1 MSNYIKY
8 DELGVKSIH
17 CMNCGLPIVIRCN
30 VTVEIASI
38 PPRTEKV
45 MVMRKLASFRQKKLD
60 LENGAYM
67 ELMLC
72 DECIE
77 LDLDMNKMDKAV
89 VDGWD
94 ITLRAEG
101 KTKKEIKR
109 FKKAIPKI
117 KKTKIK
123 RNKYELLTNEG
134 VDCCRNLDSQ

>member
-1 MSNYIKY
+1 MSNYINY

-17 CMNCGLPIVIRCN
+17 CMSCGLPIVVRCN
-30 VTVEIASI
+30 VSVEIASI
-38 PPRTEKV
+38 PPQTEKV

-72 DECIE
+72 DKCVE
-77 LDLDMNKMDKAV
+77 LDLDMDKMDEAV
-89 VDGWD
+89 ADGWD

-117 KKTKIK
+117 KKNQ
-123 RNKYELLTNEG
+123 NKKE
-134 VDCCRNLDSQ
+134 